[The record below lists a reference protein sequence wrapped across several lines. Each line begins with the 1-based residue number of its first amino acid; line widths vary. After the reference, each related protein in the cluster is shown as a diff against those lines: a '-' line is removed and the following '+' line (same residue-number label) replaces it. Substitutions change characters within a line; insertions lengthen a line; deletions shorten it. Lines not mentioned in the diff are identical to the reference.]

1 MAMNTNYHDR
11 GMKKWQPF
19 FSSPHLKASVLA
31 NREEV
36 LAPYQAPEVMTES
49 QIDAEL
55 QRAFQERLRVKV
67 TLNVQVAERHAYYM
81 GQVIGRADQ
90 FVLIDNSPVEYET
103 IRHVQVYEPTKWW
116 DHA

>member
-1 MAMNTNYHDR
+1 MAMNTSYHDR

-19 FSSPHLKASVLA
+19 FSSPHLKSSVLA
-31 NREEV
+31 N
-36 LAPYQAPEVMTES
+36 
-49 QIDAEL
+49 
-55 QRAFQERLRVKV
+55 
-67 TLNVQVAERHAYYM
+67 QVAERHAYYM

>member
-19 FSSPHLKASVLA
+19 FSSSHLKASVMA

-36 LAPYQAPEVMTES
+36 LATYQAPEVMTES
-49 QIDAEL
+49 EIDAQL
-55 QRAFQERLRVKV
+55 QWAFQERLRVKV

-90 FVLIDNSPVEYET
+90 FVLIDNSPVQYET

-116 DHA
+116 DHD

>member
-36 LAPYQAPEVMTES
+36 LATYQAPEVMTES
-49 QIDAEL
+49 EIDAQL
-55 QRAFQERLRVKV
+55 QRSFQ
-67 TLNVQVAERHAYYM
+67 
-81 GQVIGRADQ
+81 
-90 FVLIDNSPVEYET
+90 
-103 IRHVQVYEPTKWW
+103 
-116 DHA
+116 

>member
-36 LAPYQAPEVMTES
+36 LATYQSRMW
-49 QIDAEL
+49 AEY
-55 QRAFQERLRVKV
+55 QRA
-67 TLNVQVAERHAYYM
+67 
-81 GQVIGRADQ
+81 ISWS
-90 FVLIDNSPVEYET
+90 I
-103 IRHVQVYEPTKWW
+103 
-116 DHA
+116 

>member
-36 LAPYQAPEVMTES
+36 LATYQAPEVMTES
-49 QIDAEL
+49 EIDAQL

-67 TLNVQVAERHAYYM
+67 TLNVQVAGAPCLLYGAGHWTGGSVCPHRQLT
-81 GQVIGRADQ
+81 G
-90 FVLIDNSPVEYET
+90 
-103 IRHVQVYEPTKWW
+103 
-116 DHA
+116 